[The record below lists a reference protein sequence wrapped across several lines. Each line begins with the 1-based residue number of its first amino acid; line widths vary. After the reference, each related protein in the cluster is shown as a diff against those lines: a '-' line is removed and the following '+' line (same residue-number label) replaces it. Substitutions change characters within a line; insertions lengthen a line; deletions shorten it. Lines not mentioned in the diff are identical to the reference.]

1 MGRLMG
7 RVGRLMRDRRGM
19 TLLEMVAAIF
29 ILAILSLTLAGLS
42 PYIASV
48 YAENLTLSHAKY
60 VSATALDFL
69 SHELRYGSDIR
80 VDASSY
86 IVYLDS
92 QTYGADCAIELKRR
106 DDSVRNDY
114 GRLAVLTADQLAQP
128 EERRI
133 YRYPYDEKTY
143 SGLWVRFSVQETSP
157 GSHCYH
163 LQVDV
168 VNDAGENVQT
178 AQAVVETLVP

>member
-1 MGRLMG
+1 MLK
-7 RVGRLMRDRRGM
+7 
-19 TLLEMVAAIF
+19 I
-29 ILAILSLTLAGLS
+29 
-42 PYIASV
+42 
-48 YAENLTLSHAKY
+48 N
-60 VSATALDFL
+60 
-69 SHELRYGSDIR
+69 
-80 VDASSY
+80 
-86 IVYLDS
+86 
-92 QTYGADCAIELKRR
+92 YGADCAILLKRR
-106 DDSVRNDY
+106 DDSVCNDY